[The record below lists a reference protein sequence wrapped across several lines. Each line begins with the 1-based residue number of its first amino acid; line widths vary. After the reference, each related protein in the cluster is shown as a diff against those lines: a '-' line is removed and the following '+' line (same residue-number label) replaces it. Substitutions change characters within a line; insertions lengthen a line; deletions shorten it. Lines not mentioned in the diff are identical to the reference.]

1 MIPVACVT
9 APNAGPFTHLGTNSY
24 VIGGDSVAVIDPGP
38 DDDGHL
44 AALLNAIGNR
54 PATHIFIT
62 HTHIDHS
69 PLARKLS
76 AVTGAITVGVGPHR
90 FIESASSD
98 TLNGLDASAD
108 FDFEPAIPVQDGQTI
123 DCGDFRITAIT
134 TPGHA
139 VNHAAYAVE
148 GSGILFSGDHV
159 MDWSTTIVA
168 PPDGSMQSYID
179 SLDKLLKRSDR
190 QYLPG
195 HGGQIDNPHQR
206 VRALK
211 THRLQ
216 REAAIL
222 DQVRRG
228 QSRLKTIVETVYAT
242 TDPRLHPAAALTTM
256 AHLER
261 LSALGR
267 ISIHGSNGFEAHYT
281 ALAPSGN

>member
-1 MIPVACVT
+1 MTRFVCVT
-9 APNAGPFTHLGTNSY
+9 AANAGPFTHLGTNSY
-24 VIGGDSVAVIDPGP
+24 IVGGDSVAVIDPGP
-38 DDDGHL
+38 DDDRHL
-44 AALLNAIGNR
+44 DALLNAIGAR
-54 PATHIFIT
+54 QATHIFVT

-69 PLARKLS
+69 PLAKKLS
-76 AVTGAITVGVGPHR
+76 ALTGAITVGVGPHQ
-90 FIESASSD
+90 FLGTASAS

-108 FDFEPAIPVQDGQTI
+108 FDFEPAIAVKDGQTV

-139 VNHAAYAVE
+139 VNHAAYALE
-148 GSGILFSGDHV
+148 GSGVLFSGDHV

-168 PPDGSMQSYID
+168 PPDGSMQSYLE
-179 SLDKLLKRSDR
+179 SLDKLLTRSDR

-195 HGGQIDNPHQR
+195 HGGIIENPHQR

-228 QSRLKTIVETVYAT
+228 RGSLKAIVEAVYAT

-261 LSALGR
+261 LGTLGR
-267 ISIHGSNGFEAHYT
+267 ISIAGTNGYEAHYE
-281 ALAPSGN
+281 ALSPKGS

>member
-1 MIPVACVT
+1 MTQFVCVT

-24 VIGGDSVAVIDPGP
+24 IIGRDSVAVIDPGP
-38 DDDGHL
+38 DDDRHL
-44 AALLNAIGNR
+44 LALLNTIGTR
-54 PATHIFIT
+54 PVSHIFVT

-69 PLARKLS
+69 PLAKKLS
-76 AVTGAITVGVGPHR
+76 ARTGARTVGVGPHR
-90 FIESASSD
+90 FLNSASTD

-108 FDFEPAIPVQDGQTI
+108 FDFEPAISVTDGQTV
-123 DCGDFRITAIT
+123 DCGDFRITTIT

-139 VNHAAYAVE
+139 ENHAAYAIE
-148 GSGILFSGDHV
+148 ESGILFSGDHV

-179 SLDKLLKRSDR
+179 SLDKLLNRSDR

-195 HGGQIDNPHQR
+195 HGGQINNPHQR

-211 THRLQ
+211 AHRLQ

-228 QSRLKTIVETVYAT
+228 RSRLKTIVEAVYAT

-261 LSALGR
+261 LRTFGR
-267 ISIHGSNGFEAHYT
+267 ISIHGTNGFDAYYT
-281 ALAPSGN
+281 ALAPSGS